1 MREDHGGAGV
11 MANLKD
17 VINCLSRGLPDVSV
31 TSLEPLGQGD
41 FCVAFLLNGAW
52 VVRKAKH
59 DAAARALAREAC
71 LLERIGPRLSVAVP
85 RPRVLSTEG
94 CDDVVLSVHALVEG
108 EALARDSWLG
118 LPSPSRSGLASEVGA
133 FLRELHSIDRD
144 EAGGC
149 GLELLDH
156 EADFG
161 VLATRS
167 EEMEGLPRAIRTMVT
182 SVIQRHSLRDL
193 GWAGD
198 GGLALLN
205 GDVSPEHVLFD
216 RNGPRL
222 SGVIDWG
229 DAALGDPA
237 RDLIF
242 LYEDWGDDFL
252 ASALDSYGASADPRF
267 LARVYLHY
275 FADQLSWTLDAADE
289 GRSDDVELG
298 AAGLGRASRDL
309 AALGL

>member
-11 MANLKD
+11 MTNLKD
-17 VINCLSRGLPDVSV
+17 VIDCLSRGLPDVSV

-41 FCVAFLLNGAW
+41 FCVAFLLNGVW

-71 LLERIGPRLSVAVP
+71 LLERIGPHLTVAVP

-94 CDDVVLSVHALVEG
+94 CDDVLLSIHALVEG
-108 EALARDSWLG
+108 EALTRDRWLG
-118 LPSPSRSGLASEVGA
+118 LSSPSRSGLAGQVGA
-133 FLRELHSIDRD
+133 FLRGLHSIDRG

-149 GLELLDH
+149 GLERLDH
-156 EADFG
+156 EAFFG
-161 VLATRS
+161 DLATRA
-167 EEMEGLPRAIRTMVT
+167 EQMGDLPGTIREMVT
-182 SVIQRHSLRDL
+182 SVLQRHSLRDL
-193 GWAGD
+193 GWSGEA
-198 GGLALLN
+198 ALLN

-216 RNGPRL
+216 RNEPRV

-242 LYEDWGDDFL
+242 LYEDWGDDFF
-252 ASALDSYGASADPRF
+252 ASALDGYEAGADPRF
-267 LARVYLHY
+267 MARVYLHY
-275 FADQLSWTLDAADE
+275 FADQLSWTLEAAEE
-289 GRSDDVELG
+289 GRSDDVAVG

-309 AALGL
+309 EALGL